1 MQAADTLP
9 TAPKFTVWKVAT
21 GGISAVQLA
30 ASPDI
35 DELLS
40 EQNLDTHFVKAF
52 HFDFEGPWKAESAPL
67 QRLTVFFA
75 DPPNAVEVDGV
86 LVPAPANGPMTQ
98 LLEAICTDEMCAT
111 NPAWLERRK
120 GLSGVCFVAFTD
132 PDDEGVWCNHLP
144 EAPILEKTVRH
155 LVLGVHRAERVR
167 VELLRR

>member
-1 MQAADTLP
+1 MQATDTMP
-9 TAPKFTVWKVAT
+9 TAQKFTVWKVT
-21 GGISAVQLA
+21 TTGISAVQLA
-30 ASPDI
+30 ASQNI
-35 DELLS
+35 NELLS

-52 HFDFEGPWKAESAPL
+52 HFDFEGPWKTESSPL

-75 DPPNAVEVDGV
+75 NPPREVEVNGV
-86 LVPAPANGPMTQ
+86 LVPAPANEPMTK

-120 GLSGVCFVAFTD
+120 GLLGVCFVAFTD

-144 EAPILEKTVRH
+144 EAPILERTVRH
-155 LVLGVHRAERVR
+155 IVLSVHRAERVR